1 MFYRSEL
8 RIDCTFLP
16 KSSSRANGPLREINA
31 RGNPR
36 PCEFGNARQRRQTE
50 RDRERERGGGG
61 LDEYSLSS
69 RAMRALDEPETN
81 KGRNSEFR
89 RR

>member
-1 MFYRSEL
+1 MGRCGKSTRAEILGLVNSETQ
-8 RIDCTFLP
+8 D
-16 KSSSRANGPLREINA
+16 RED
-31 RGNPR
+31 
-36 PCEFGNARQRRQTE
+36 RQRETE
-50 RDRERERGGGG
+50 RERERGGGG